1 MPFSVRDRHSH
12 FLGSVPGILAI
23 KLWDL
28 LRIFYGIYG
37 FSDLA
42 LKNRNKHRT
51 APTWERLRKRSLVSQ
66 ISHLEVFRTI
76 NCPDETKDLYPSAQ
90 MASAGWK
97 ERLSQRKESS
107 TKMTSQG
114 SSSLIIKKQTR
125 VLYLLL

>member
-1 MPFSVRDRHSH
+1 MPFSARDRHSH

-23 KLWDL
+23 KLRDL

-42 LKNRNKHRT
+42 LKNRNKHRM

-76 NCPDETKDLYPSAQ
+76 NCPDETKDLYPLHRWHLQ
-90 MASAGWK
+90 VGK
-97 ERLSQRKESS
+97 R
-107 TKMTSQG
+107 G
-114 SSSLIIKKQTR
+114 SHREKNPPLK
-125 VLYLLL
+125 